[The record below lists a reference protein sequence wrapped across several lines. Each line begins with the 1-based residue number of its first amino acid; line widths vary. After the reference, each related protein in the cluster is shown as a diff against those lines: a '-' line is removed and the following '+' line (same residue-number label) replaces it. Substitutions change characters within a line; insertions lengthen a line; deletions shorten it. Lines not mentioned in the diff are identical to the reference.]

1 MDSVDLFSPMSAARM
16 RAMLCGILIPVRT
29 AASRVVVETIHWRE
43 VVVGLGV
50 RRQPVVV
57 VVVSTA
63 EAQWPSSSLVRG
75 THLTEV
81 ESLEQPIRFLS
92 EAL

>member
-1 MDSVDLFSPMSAARM
+1 M
-16 RAMLCGILIPVRT
+16 RAMLYGIPIQAKT

-43 VVVGLGV
+43 VVVGV
-50 RRQPVVV
+50 RARRQPVVV
-57 VVVSTA
+57 VSTA
-63 EAQWPSSSLVRG
+63 GAQWPSSSLVQG
-75 THLTEV
+75 THLTEA